1 MRIPTCLLSLLLPVA
16 AATSVV
22 AEDQVV
28 AIKAGKILPISSE
41 PIADG
46 IILIREGKI
55 AAIGPKVAIPD
66 DATVID
72 ATDRVAMPGLVD
84 ARALHPV
91 RGDLNE
97 QSREITP
104 GFHISLAI
112 DPNDKEL
119 KHSLQSGTTTL
130 YVPPGPNN
138 LIAGLGAVVKPVGNT
153 ASELIVRDQAALHL
167 IMGSDSTR
175 GNRIP
180 RSSPP
185 DSFYYRRPTTRM
197 AVAWM
202 LRKSFFDA
210 QQYAKSHEE
219 HDPAL
224 ELLAAGLKG
233 EIPVRVTVRRAIDIR
248 TALRIADEYGLRII
262 LDECTEGYKVAELI
276 AEKQA
281 PVVLGPFYY
290 YPRTYSQ
297 YREGDEV
304 NWNNAGILADAGVKV
319 ALASGA
325 ESQTISLFRFSAAQ
339 TRSLLSVAMF
349 AVRHG
354 MPRDAALRGVTLTAA
369 QILGVAD
376 RVGSLEKGKDADVL
390 ILNGDPLAATSR
402 IQRVILKGQTVY
414 QAE

>member
-1 MRIPTCLLSLLLPVA
+1 MVLAPAI
-16 AATSVV
+16 SVM
-22 AEDQVV
+22 AEDEVL
-28 AIKAGKILPISSE
+28 AIKAGKVLPISGE

-46 IILIREGKI
+46 IILIRDGKI
-55 AAIGPKVAIPD
+55 AAIGPKVRIPD
-66 DATVID
+66 DTSVID

-84 ARALHPV
+84 ARALHPI

-104 GFHISLAI
+104 GFRISLAI
-112 DPNDKEL
+112 DPNNKEL

-130 YVPPGPNN
+130 YVPPGANN
-138 LIAGLGAVVKPVGNT
+138 LIAGFGAVVKPVGKT
-153 ASELIVRDQAALHL
+153 ASELIIRDEAALHL

-175 GNRIP
+175 GNRTP
-180 RSSPP
+180 RSSRP
-185 DSFYYRRPTTRM
+185 DNFYYRRPTTRM

-224 ELLAAGLKG
+224 EILSAGLKD

-248 TALRIADEYGLRII
+248 TVFRIADEYGLRII

-290 YPRTYSQ
+290 YPRTSSQ
-297 YREGDEV
+297 YREGEEV
-304 NWNNAGILADAGVKV
+304 NWNNAGILAKAGVKV

-325 ESQTISLFRFSAAQ
+325 ESQT
-339 TRSLLSVAMF
+339 RSLLSVATF

-354 MPRDAALRGVTLTAA
+354 MPRDEAIRGVTLTAA
-369 QILGVAD
+369 EILGVAD

-402 IQRVILKGQTVY
+402 IQRVILKGQTVH
-414 QAE
+414 QDEQ